1 MQPKL
6 TLRQKIRNWLLN
18 DDDSDS
24 KVVSETI
31 SVSDSGFV
39 TDESIRFDLTVARG
53 GIIVN
58 IRHYDPK
65 TDRNHYTVHVIHD
78 DQNVAENIAQI
89 VSMEM
94 LKR

>member
-1 MQPKL
+1 MK
-6 TLRQKIRNWLLN
+6 QKRRTFKQWIRDWLNN
-18 DDDSDS
+18 DEDTSQDMVLASSSDPGYSSDD
-24 KVVSETI
+24 
-31 SVSDSGFV
+31 
-39 TDESIRFDLTVARG
+39 SIRFDITPARG

-65 TDRNHYTVHVIHD
+65 TDRNTYTVHVIHD

-94 LKR
+94 LKH